1 MVKIGVKY
9 NKIYSK
15 LVKVGK
21 SSRGAPKNWQKLVG
35 ASIRKGG
42 ISTFW
47 AQKIKFKKSMKF
59 VKSAIFY
66 NFSTVSKQQIV
77 QI

>member
-1 MVKIGVKY
+1 MVKC

-21 SSRGAPKNWQKLVG
+21 SSRGALKNWQKMVG
-35 ASIRKGG
+35 GSIRKGG

-59 VKSAIFY
+59 VKSEIFY
-66 NFSTVSKQQIV
+66 NFSTISKQQIV